1 MNNDLYYVGQIFTS
15 RYPDEAIIW
24 SNYNGY
30 KMINIGKNELDQD
43 LWQIQEPDNPNPDQ
57 IPPAVKI
64 SNLKKELFDLNYY
77 MQRKYQAGV
86 KVPDD
91 INSKI
96 ESIYTQ
102 LGELEEY
109 SSQLDFTNALMKY
122 NYSDIM
128 NNIISSI
135 YPIGSIY
142 IGIQDTCPIQD
153 LGIGKWA
160 LISTGRVLQGSDD
173 NHNAGTTIEA
183 GLPNI
188 TGYVGKNLSEWN
200 RLPFPAG
207 NCSGALYFTNNFGAH
222 DIDGGWNNSNRGG
235 GIAIDASRSNP
246 IYGRSNTV
254 QPPAY
259 VVNIWQRTS

>member
-30 KMINIGKNELDQD
+30 KMINIGKNEIDQD

-64 SNLKKELFDLNYY
+64 ANLKKELFDLNYY

-86 KVPDD
+86 DVPDD

-109 SSQLDFTNALMKY
+109 SSQLDFTNALMNY

-173 NHNAGTTIEA
+173 NHNAGTTVEA

-188 TGYVGKNLSEWN
+188 FGSFGVNSTGSQ
-200 RLPFPAG
+200 A
-207 NCSGALYFTNNFGAH
+207 SGCFANFSNIGSYPGW
-222 DIDGGWNNSNRGG
+222 DGRGSQRRVFD
-235 GIAIDASRSNP
+235 IDASRSNP

>member
-30 KMINIGKNELDQD
+30 KMINIGKNEIDQD

-64 SNLKKELFDLNYY
+64 ANLKKELFDLNYY

-86 KVPDD
+86 EVPDD

-109 SSQLDFTNALMKY
+109 SSQLDFTNALMNY

-128 NNIISSI
+128 NNAFNNIISSI

-188 TGYVGKNLSEWN
+188 TGT
-200 RLPFPAG
+200 AG
-207 NCSGALYFTNNFGAH
+207 MYWTERNYGGALYLDTS
-222 DIDGGWNNSNRGG
+222 IRGSERNDPHG
-235 GIAIDASRSNP
+235 NYNLGFDASRSNP

>member
-64 SNLKKELFDLNYY
+64 ANLKKELFDLNYY

-86 KVPDD
+86 DVPDD

-109 SSQLDFTNALMKY
+109 SSQLDFTNALMNY
-122 NYSDIM
+122 NIKD
-128 NNIISSI
+128 IISTI
-135 YPIGSIY
+135 YPVGSIY
-142 IGIQDTCPIQD
+142 IGVQDTCPLEL
-153 LGIGKWA
+153 LGAGKWT
-160 LISTGRVLQGSDD
+160 LVSTGRVLQGSDD
-173 NHNAGTTIEA
+173 NHTAGTTIEA
-183 GLPNI
+183 GLPDHNHDVAYRRNDESGYHANGNI
-188 TGYVGKNLSEWN
+188 TPHIYTPGYTLRGYAPSENASKN
-200 RLPFPAG
+200 
-207 NCSGALYFTNNFGAH
+207 
-222 DIDGGWNNSNRGG
+222 
-235 GIAIDASRSNP
+235 NP
-246 IYGRSNTV
+246 IYGMSDTV